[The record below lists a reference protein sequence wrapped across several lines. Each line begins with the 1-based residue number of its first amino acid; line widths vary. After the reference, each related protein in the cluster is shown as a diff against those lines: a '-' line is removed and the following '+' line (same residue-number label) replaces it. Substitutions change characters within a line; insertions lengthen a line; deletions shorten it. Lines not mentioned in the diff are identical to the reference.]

1 MELPPVWGNQP
12 PPSVTADQAGMWLY
26 RHYTQVFNGNAELA
40 QQMVIRL
47 RPTLERLEREVR
59 NLQGGSAAAA
69 AQTLHTLQELGLEE
83 GHINEF
89 FRVQRVPAETLAA
102 IGLDPEAVNP
112 RLVIESLVP
121 AITGSNEPR
130 AAQALHEALR
140 IARDRFG
147 LNGPELLYGWLKENV
162 TSDWVL
168 TENHIDPEAVRNFG
182 APADLHPDVA
192 ALVMAARVV
201 LERFASSGSDAPDA
215 EGLADAGRDFAAF
228 TGDTVATP
236 TTDAPAT
243 GGTTAAALAPILRV

>member
-1 MELPPVWGNQP
+1 
-12 PPSVTADQAGMWLY
+12 MWLY
-26 RHYTQVFNGNAELA
+26 RHYTQVFNGNAEMA

-47 RPTLERLEREVR
+47 RPTLERLERDVR
-59 NLQGGSAAAA
+59 NLQGGSTAAAA
-69 AQTLHTLQELGLEE
+69 RTLQTLQQLGLEE
-83 GHINEF
+83 SHINEF
-89 FRVQRVPAETLAA
+89 FRVQRVPVDTLTA

-112 RLVIESLVP
+112 SLVIESLVP

-147 LNGPELLYGWLKENV
+147 LNGPELLYGWLKDNV
-162 TSDWVL
+162 SSDWVL

-192 ALVMAARVV
+192 ALVLAARAV
-201 LERFASSGSDAPDA
+201 LERFGTPGSDSPDA

-228 TGDTVATP
+228 TGGDTTA
-236 TTDAPAT
+236 APAT
-243 GGTTAAALAPILRV
+243 NTTPAGGTTAGALAPTLRV